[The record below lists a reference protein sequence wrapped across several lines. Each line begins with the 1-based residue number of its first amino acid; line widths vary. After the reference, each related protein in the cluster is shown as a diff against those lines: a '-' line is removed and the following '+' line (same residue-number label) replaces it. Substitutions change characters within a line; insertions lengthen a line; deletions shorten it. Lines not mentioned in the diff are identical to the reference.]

1 MGKQVAMG
9 KEAASTIRDQAEAP
23 GIDRS
28 PLCQHIKHQM
38 MCWDEAI
45 AFTMLSSDH
54 FMGSR
59 QRDDIFS
66 NKLLDLVSLMGF

>member
-9 KEAASTIRDQAEAP
+9 KEAVSTVRDQAEAP

-28 PLCQHIKHQM
+28 PLPISSWHIKHQM
-38 MCWDEAI
+38 MGWGEAI

-59 QRDDIFS
+59 QRDDTFS
-66 NKLLDLVSLMGF
+66 KGWCIR